1 MSGGDGVEIAEQIR
15 AFGRNLREAR
25 GRVGL
30 TQAQLSAAAP
40 LDRAA
45 ISRLECG
52 ERSPDMPTLLRV
64 CAALSTTPADL
75 LRGIGKTGGGRIPR
89 ADAEILGS
97 EKLFGA
103 NLRFARQRAGI
114 SQERL
119 ALDAKVDRAA
129 ISVYENG
136 VRQPNLRTVLKLAM
150 KLDVAPGLLLRD
162 MLITQEAVLR
172 TMIHSIDNPDAGV
185 LETTADGCR
194 YRKARPIP
202 QRELWFE
209 KVWQDYSK

>member
-1 MSGGDGVEIAEQIR
+1 MIGGMAGADEVEIAEQIR

-25 GRVGL
+25 GRANL
-30 TQAQLSAAAP
+30 TQAQLSVAAP

-64 CAALSTTPADL
+64 CAALGTTPSDL
-75 LRGIGKTGGGRIPR
+75 LRGVGNGSSARAPR
-89 ADAEILGS
+89 NLPEPGD
-97 EKLFGA
+97 FGA
-103 NLRFARQRAGI
+103 NLRWARQRAGI

-136 VRQPNLRTVLKLAM
+136 VRQPNLRTVLKLAL
-150 KLDVAPGLLLRD
+150 KLDVAPGLLLR
-162 MLITQEAVLR
+162 
-172 TMIHSIDNPDAGV
+172 GV
-185 LETTADGCR
+185 RTADSIATGR
-194 YRKARPIP
+194 SAKRSSARR
-202 QRELWFE
+202 QARR
-209 KVWQDYSK
+209 

>member
-1 MSGGDGVEIAEQIR
+1 MPGADGVEIAEQIR

-25 GRVGL
+25 GRAGL

-64 CAALSTTPADL
+64 CSALGTTPAEL
-75 LRGIGKTGGGRIPR
+75 LRGVGRNAATRGASAPAGETVDPSR
-89 ADAEILGS
+89 R
-97 EKLFGA
+97 FGA
-103 NLRFARQRAGI
+103 NLRRARQRAGI
-114 SQERL
+114 PQERL

-150 KLDVAPGLLLRD
+150 KLDVSPGSLLRGIGIAAD
-162 MLITQEAVLR
+162 SR
-172 TMIHSIDNPDAGV
+172 TDRSGAS
-185 LETTADGCR
+185 R
-194 YRKARPIP
+194 ARAS
-202 QRELWFE
+202 RGRR
-209 KVWQDYSK
+209 

>member
-1 MSGGDGVEIAEQIR
+1 MVGADGIEIAEQIR

-25 GRVGL
+25 GRAGL
-30 TQAQLSAAAP
+30 TQAQLSDAAP

-64 CAALSTTPADL
+64 CAALATAPADL
-75 LRGIGKTGGGRIPR
+75 LRGVGSGSSARTPR
-89 ADAEILGS
+89 NGPEPSG
-97 EKLFGA
+97 FGA
-103 NLRFARQRAGI
+103 NLRWARQRAGI

-136 VRQPNLRTVLKLAM
+136 VRQPNLRTVLKLAL
-150 KLDVAPGLLLRD
+150 KLDVAPGLLLRG
-162 MLITQEAVLR
+162 MQ
-172 TMIHSIDNPDAGV
+172 PDSR
-185 LETTADGCR
+185 DGR
-194 YRKARPIP
+194 GHRAAKQSSTRKPAR
-202 QRELWFE
+202 R
-209 KVWQDYSK
+209 